1 MLELTTSGGRYT
13 KPNKSVP
20 AKIATGLSKIP
31 FTNPISRCIYK
42 IGMYTEF
49 YGLKENPFNVTSDP
63 NYLFMS
69 RHHKEAYS
77 HLIYGIKERKGFVE
91 ITGEI
96 GTGKTTLC
104 RALLR
109 KISHKIKTALILNPA
124 LSEFQLL
131 QSILEDLGL
140 QAEGKNKF
148 NLLKTLNNYLINE
161 LAHRHN
167 VVLII
172 DEAQN
177 LRGKLLEHI
186 RLLSNLETEK
196 EKLIQIVLVGQPEL
210 KKKLARDDLTQLRQ
224 RIAVRYHILPL
235 DKGEIKAYIYHRL
248 KIAGCSKDITFTD
261 SAIDQLYLY
270 TSGTPRLI
278 NIVCDK
284 VLLSG
289 FVQGTTSFGEDIINR
304 VIDEIEGKI
313 AVK

>member
-1 MLELTTSGGRYT
+1 
-13 KPNKSVP
+13 
-20 AKIATGLSKIP
+20 
-31 FTNPISRCIYK
+31 
-42 IGMYTEF
+42 MYNEF

-69 RHHKEAYS
+69 RHHKEAHS
-77 HLIYGIKERKGFVE
+77 HLIYGIKERKGFIE

-104 RALLR
+104 RAFLR
-109 KISHKIKTALILNPA
+109 EIGDKVKTALILNPS

-140 QAEGKNKF
+140 KSDGKNKHG
-148 NLLKTLNNYLINE
+148 LLKTLNNFLIKE
-161 LAHRHN
+161 LSHGHN

-177 LRGKLLEHI
+177 LNTRLLEHI

-210 KKKLARDDLTQLRQ
+210 KERLACDDLAQLRQ

-235 DKGEIKAYIYHRL
+235 EKDEMRNYINHRL
-248 KIAGCSKDITFTD
+248 KVAGCTKDITFTD
-261 SAIDQLYLY
+261 AAIDQLYSY
-270 TSGTPRLI
+270 TLGTPRLI

-284 VLLSG
+284 VLLTG
-289 FVQGTTSFGEDIINR
+289 FVQDTIYFDS
-304 VIDEIEGKI
+304 EIVTKAIEETEGKI
-313 AVK
+313 AVNPHTNYKNL

>member
-1 MLELTTSGGRYT
+1 
-13 KPNKSVP
+13 
-20 AKIATGLSKIP
+20 
-31 FTNPISRCIYK
+31 
-42 IGMYTEF
+42 MYNEF
-49 YGLKENPFNVTSDP
+49 YGLKEKPFNVTSDP
-63 NYLFMS
+63 DYLFMS

-77 HLIYGIKERKGFVE
+77 HLIYGIKERKGFIE

-104 RALLR
+104 RALL
-109 KISHKIKTALILNPA
+109 KEISRKIKTALILNPS

-148 NLLKTLNNYLINE
+148 SLLKALNNFLINE
-161 LAHRHN
+161 LAHGHN

-177 LRGKLLEHI
+177 LRSRLLEQI
-186 RLLSNLETEK
+186 RLLSNLETDK
-196 EKLIQIVLVGQPEL
+196 EKLIQIILVGQPEL
-210 KKKLARDDLTQLRQ
+210 KKRLARDDLVQLRQ
-224 RIAVRYHILPL
+224 RIAIRYHILPL
-235 DKGEIKAYIYHRL
+235 DKDEIRDYIHHRL
-248 KIAGCSKDITFTD
+248 KIAGSAKKITFTD
-261 SAIDQLYLY
+261 KAVEQLYLY

-289 FVQGTTSFGEDIINR
+289 FVAGTTCFDADIINR
-304 VIDEIEGKI
+304 AIDEIEGKI

>member
-1 MLELTTSGGRYT
+1 
-13 KPNKSVP
+13 
-20 AKIATGLSKIP
+20 
-31 FTNPISRCIYK
+31 
-42 IGMYTEF
+42 MYTEF

-63 NYLFMS
+63 DYLFMS

-148 NLLKTLNNYLINE
+148 SLLKTLNNYLINE
-161 LAHRHN
+161 LAHGHN

-186 RLLSNLETEK
+186 RLLSNLETGK

-210 KKKLARDDLTQLRQ
+210 KKRLARHDLIQLRQ

-248 KIAGCSKDITFTD
+248 KIAGCSKEITFTD
-261 SAIDQLYLY
+261 SAIDQIYLY

-278 NIVCDK
+278 NIICDK

-304 VIDEIEGKI
+304 AIDEIEGKI

>member
-1 MLELTTSGGRYT
+1 MLLVRGNYSIPTSYSKGIKFALQSELLGVY
-13 KPNKSVP
+13 
-20 AKIATGLSKIP
+20 II
-31 FTNPISRCIYK
+31 

-63 NYLFMS
+63 DYLFMS

-109 KISHKIKTALILNPA
+109 KISHKIKIALILNPA

-148 NLLKTLNNYLINE
+148 SLLKTLNNFLINE
-161 LAHRHN
+161 LAHGHN

-186 RLLSNLETEK
+186 RLLSNLETDK

-210 KKKLARDDLTQLRQ
+210 KKRLARDDLIQLRQ

-235 DKGEIKAYIYHRL
+235 DKDEIKAYIYHRL
-248 KIAGCSKDITFTD
+248 KIAGCSKEITFTD
-261 SAIDQLYLY
+261 SAIDQIYLY

-284 VLLSG
+284 VLLGG

-304 VIDEIEGKI
+304 AIDEIEGKI